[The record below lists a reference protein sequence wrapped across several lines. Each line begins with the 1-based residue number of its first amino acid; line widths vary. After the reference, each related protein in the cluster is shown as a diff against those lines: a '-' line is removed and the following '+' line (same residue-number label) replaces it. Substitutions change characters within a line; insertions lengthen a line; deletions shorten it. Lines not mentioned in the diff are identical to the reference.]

1 MRIYIDTDYR
11 CRVESGAGLRAVE
24 TDFFDGRCRAF
35 IEGYRLIPQGETWTD
50 ADGRVICGR
59 AVFPWRDY
67 ALLAEFQRQFEEI
80 LAERVDVQSASIAP
94 GGADDDER

>member
-1 MRIYIDTDYR
+1 MRIYIDAD
-11 CRVESGAGLRAVE
+11 CKCHIESGAGLRAVE
-24 TDFFDGRCRAF
+24 TDFFDGRCRAYV
-35 IEGYRLIPQGETWTD
+35 EGYRLIPQGETWTD

-67 ALLAEFQRQFEEI
+67 ALLEEFQRQYDEI
-80 LAERVDVQSASIAP
+80 LAAHGDAQIAAVSS